1 MLPVWQL
8 AVQVDGCICC
18 RILMSSFYDWPDF
31 MEEMMKGTTVD
42 TISYCISCP
51 LYTLTV
57 LDYLSISVLS
67 LTKMAYLLTNVLS
80 LVGDGQLLMCVLD
93 HWQNVYLC
101 LWTQPVKLKP
111 LWKSTVCF
119 KAEKHGKLARWWT
132 LWKGNCYHFYWYE
145 FCLVFVANKANDTQG
160 PSLIYIWIALCSKD
174 SYNFKEF
181 L

>member
-1 MLPVWQL
+1 MTGQTLWKRWWKVPQ
-8 AVQVDGCICC
+8 
-18 RILMSSFYDWPDF
+18 STPSH
-31 MEEMMKGTTVD
+31 
-42 TISYCISCP
+42 ISCP

-119 KAEKHGKLARWWT
+119 KAEKTRETGKMMDFVKRKLLSFLLVWVLLGLRCQQSKWHT
-132 LWKGNCYHFYWYE
+132 RTKFDIYLNSFMFKGQ
-145 FCLVFVANKANDTQG
+145 L
-160 PSLIYIWIALCSKD
+160 
-174 SYNFKEF
+174 
-181 L
+181 